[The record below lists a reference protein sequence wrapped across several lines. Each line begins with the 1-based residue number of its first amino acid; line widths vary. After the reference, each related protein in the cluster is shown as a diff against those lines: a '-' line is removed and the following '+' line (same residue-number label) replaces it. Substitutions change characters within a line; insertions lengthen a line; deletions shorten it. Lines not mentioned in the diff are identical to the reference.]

1 MKSSVQGYLRTQ
13 KYMRKQ
19 AMLKA
24 MTGPWNQGVSS
35 SSVIT
40 NDLPGLTLKAAEDV
54 NLTGFLFN
62 SSAESCKGED
72 NLTLIEDEVK
82 INLFLLADKKLI
94 DLEDKILGKIDKAI
108 L

>member
-1 MKSSVQGYLRTQ
+1 
-13 KYMRKQ
+13 
-19 AMLKA
+19 MLKA

-40 NDLPGLTLKAAEDV
+40 KDLPGMTLQAAEDV

-72 NLTLIEDEVK
+72 NLTLIEDVVK
-82 INLFLLADKKLI
+82 ISLLLADKQLI
-94 DLEDKILGKIDKAI
+94 DLEDKIFGKIDKAI